1 MFFRKPRTVKVAV
14 TPIFCDHG
22 FAQIFGKSA
31 EVFELSPEEWERIY
45 SSPDAPLRPEV
56 MCSLRELKSG
66 TERLV
71 GEEDVKVLF
80 PQYIREHRKRIW
92 EQELG
97 EVRVDSL
104 SPHRWQVKLYEA
116 QGEGRLRKVQRES
129 VRGRQCVGAT
139 IRQEG
144 ILRGVA
150 TLEQESPLLP
160 ELTDFLDYWRPTNNS
175 TPVCIELKF
184 EQEATFCIEVNYSEF
199 EREKPGLL
207 GRILAY

>member
-1 MFFRKPRTVKVAV
+1 MFFRKPRTVKVEV
-14 TPIFCDHG
+14 TPIFGDQN
-22 FAQIFGKSA
+22 FAQIFASPPDI
-31 EVFELSPEEWERIY
+31 VDLSPEEWERIC
-45 SSPDAPLRPEV
+45 SSPDAPIRPEV

-66 TERLV
+66 TERLI

-80 PQYIREHRKRIW
+80 PQYIREHRKRIL

-104 SPHRWQVKLYEA
+104 SPTRWQVKLYEA

-139 IRQEG
+139 IRQER
-144 ILRGVA
+144 ILTGVV
-150 TLEQESPLLP
+150 TLEQESPFLS
-160 ELTDFLDYWRPTNNS
+160 ELIDFLDYRRPANNS

-184 EQEATFCIEVNYSEF
+184 EQEASFCIEVNYSEF
-199 EREKPGLL
+199 ELEKPGLL